1 MSKKQQCR
9 RELLLNYFQFP
20 KAVVMN
26 QSHIA
31 FNALQNGKDKGRL
44 KTFADNV

>member
-1 MSKKQQCR
+1 MSTKHQCR
-9 RELLLNYFQFP
+9 RELLLNYFQFL

-26 QSHIA
+26 QSHIV
-31 FNALQNGKDKGRL
+31 FNALQNGKDKERL